1 MKHIS
6 DNIKM
11 NNLILVLKDRAQ
23 ATRHSDDNNG
33 YLEWISKHII
43 ETLTTLGLSI
53 VITFFSVAIANVI
66 GKDNDAVAILPI
78 VIGLL
83 IAAGVLVWHWKRSE
97 KQITLVFNDGKLDDF
112 NNEDALLY
120 LEKYIFPELVVAEE
134 CFETIEQI
142 NQDNNCSGLN
152 IVWGE
157 ISLRKSVN
165 CLYRCAGAFKQDYD
179 HDGVCGGVTR
189 REIDQVFDVMDKV
202 INKLEKLGCANLGEE
217 DIKEVIDNDLR
228 KTLAVASM
236 RIRGD
241 K

>member
-11 NNLILVLKDRAQ
+11 NNLILVLKDRVQ
-23 ATRHSDDNNG
+23 ATSHNDDNNG

-53 VITFFSVAIANVI
+53 VVAFFSVAIANII

-78 VIGLL
+78 IIGLI
-83 IAAGVLVWHWKRSE
+83 IAAGVLVRHWKKSE
-97 KQITLVFNDGKLDDF
+97 KQITFIFNDGKLDEFD
-112 NNEDALLY
+112 NENALSY

-134 CFETIEQI
+134 CFETIEQT
-142 NQDNNCSGLN
+142 NQDDNCSGLN

-165 CLYRCAGAFKQDYD
+165 CLYRCAGSFKQDYD
-179 HDGVCGGVTR
+179 NDGVCGGLTK

-202 INKLEKLGCANLGEE
+202 INKLERLDSVNFSERT
-217 DIKEVIDNDLR
+217 VIDNDLR
-228 KTLAVASM
+228 KTLDVASV

-241 K
+241 R

>member
-165 CLYRCAGAFKQDYD
+165 CLY
-179 HDGVCGGVTR
+179 
-189 REIDQVFDVMDKV
+189 
-202 INKLEKLGCANLGEE
+202 
-217 DIKEVIDNDLR
+217 
-228 KTLAVASM
+228 
-236 RIRGD
+236 
-241 K
+241 